1 MLEEVMCSLQNR
13 EDFPDFTVLPEVP
26 LRETSGSP

>member
-1 MLEEVMCSLQNR
+1 MLEEVMRSPQNR
-13 EDFPDFTVLPEVP
+13 EDFPVFTVLPEVQ